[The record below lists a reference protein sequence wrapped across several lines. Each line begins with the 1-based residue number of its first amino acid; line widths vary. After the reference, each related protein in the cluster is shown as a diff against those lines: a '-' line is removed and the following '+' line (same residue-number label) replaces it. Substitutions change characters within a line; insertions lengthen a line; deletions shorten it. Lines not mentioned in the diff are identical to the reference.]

1 MFCQQHKSLFYLIKE
16 TYLRKCPFFL
26 KKKKGKI
33 KCNGSNMSV
42 KSWNNAMF
50 IAAEW
55 NDVPVVSEIGFWE
68 LSVPMVSF

>member
-1 MFCQQHKSLFYLIKE
+1 MFCNSINLYFILFNKGNVFEKVSL
-16 TYLRKCPFFL
+16 FL

-33 KCNGSNMSV
+33 KCNGGNMSV

-55 NDVPVVSEIGFWE
+55 NDVPVMSEIGFWE
-68 LSVPMVSF
+68 L

>member
-1 MFCQQHKSLFYLIKE
+1 
-16 TYLRKCPFFL
+16 
-26 KKKKGKI
+26 
-33 KCNGSNMSV
+33 MSV

-68 LSVPMVSF
+68 LSVLTVSF

>member
-1 MFCQQHKSLFYLIKE
+1 MSLF
-16 TYLRKCPFFL
+16 F

-33 KCNGSNMSV
+33 KCNGGNMSV

-55 NDVPVVSEIGFWE
+55 NDVPVMSEIGFWE
-68 LSVPMVSF
+68 L

>member
-1 MFCQQHKSLFYLIKE
+1 MFCKQHKSLFYFILFNKGNVFE
-16 TYLRKCPFFL
+16 KVSLFL

-33 KCNGSNMSV
+33 KCNGGNMSV

-55 NDVPVVSEIGFWE
+55 NDVPVMSEIGFWE
-68 LSVPMVSF
+68 L